1 MAPSLS
7 TILEP
12 RMACRFGKTE
22 DPIECSLHILPKQ
35 LQREFQHVF
44 GDKYLDIK
52 ERTDN
57 AYGQQR
63 PDHNSSAMS
72 DGDCS
77 MGISEPS
84 SSSSSSS
91 PLELLAIPTN
101 QRARHDLVAIGDE
114 IELEKDRLLNCVRIF
129 ISYLLLVCLFV

>member
-57 AYGQQR
+57 AYGQQ
-63 PDHNSSAMS
+63 DQ
-72 DGDCS
+72 
-77 MGISEPS
+77 IIIIV
-84 SSSSSSS
+84 
-91 PLELLAIPTN
+91 L
-101 QRARHDLVAIGDE
+101 
-114 IELEKDRLLNCVRIF
+114 
-129 ISYLLLVCLFV
+129 CLMVIVLWEFRNHHHHRRWNYWQFQQIKEHVMIW

>member
-7 TILEP
+7 TIVEP
-12 RMACRFGKTE
+12 RMACRSGKTE
-22 DPIECSLHILPKQ
+22 DPIECSLHVLPKQ

-63 PDHNSSAMS
+63 PDTAT

-77 MGISEPS
+77 MGISEP
-84 SSSSSSS
+84 SSSS

-114 IELEKDRLLNCVRIF
+114 IELEKDRLLNCVCSL
-129 ISYLLLVCLFV
+129 ISY

>member
-63 PDHNSSAMS
+63 PAMS

-77 MGISEPS
+77 MGISEP
-84 SSSSSSS
+84 SSSS

-114 IELEKDRLLNCVRIF
+114 IELEKDRLLNCVRSF
-129 ISYLLLVCLFV
+129 ISFLLLV